1 MKVLLIL
8 NNLEL
13 QNVRVMV
20 RLTNKR
26 TIRRVL
32 SLLDKKKEKEV
43 FDIVM
48 DQGQVV
54 DYLPYG
60 KRIMERPDVTL
71 FEDLL

>member
-1 MKVLLIL
+1 MKILLIL

-13 QNVRVMV
+13 KNVRVMV

-32 SLLDKKKEKEV
+32 TLLDKNKEKEA
-43 FDIVM
+43 FDVVM

-60 KRIMERPDVTL
+60 KRVIERPDVTL